1 LNERIVL
8 SENRKPIF
16 GPMREERIFIMT
28 IARKLL
34 SAGAA
39 ASLLAAAACTT
50 TGPSEPP
57 PMAAPKGVE
66 GNWIDAKGT
75 GLSTFAGGKFTTV
88 ATDTGQKLSEGS
100 YTMTGATSVEIHGT
114 SLIRQTPVSF
124 NCLMVSTSQ
133 LNCTSASGQN
143 FVLTRRA

>member
-1 LNERIVL
+1 
-8 SENRKPIF
+8 
-16 GPMREERIFIMT
+16 MT

-50 TGPSEPP
+50 TGPSDQPS
-57 PMAAPKGVE
+57 MAAAPKGVE

-75 GLSTFAGGKFTTV
+75 GLSTFAAGNFTTV
-88 ATDTGQKLSEGS
+88 ATDTGQKLSQGS

>member
-1 LNERIVL
+1 
-8 SENRKPIF
+8 
-16 GPMREERIFIMT
+16 MT

-50 TGPSEPP
+50 TGPSQPP
-57 PMAAPKGVE
+57 AAAPKGVE

-75 GLSTFAGGKFTTV
+75 GLSTFTAGNFTTV

-100 YTMTGATSVEIHGT
+100 YTMTGPTSVEIHGT

-124 NCLMVSTSQ
+124 NCLMISTSQ

>member
-1 LNERIVL
+1 
-8 SENRKPIF
+8 
-16 GPMREERIFIMT
+16 MT

-50 TGPSEPP
+50 NGPSEPIA
-57 PMAAPKGVE
+57 AAPKGVE

-75 GLSTFAGGKFTTV
+75 GLSTFAAGSFTTV

-133 LNCTSASGQN
+133 LNCTSSSGQN